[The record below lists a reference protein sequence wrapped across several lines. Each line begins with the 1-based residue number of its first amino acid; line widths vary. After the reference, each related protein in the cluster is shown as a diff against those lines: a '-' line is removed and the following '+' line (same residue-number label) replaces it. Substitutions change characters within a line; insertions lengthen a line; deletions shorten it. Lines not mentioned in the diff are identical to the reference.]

1 MKFNTLK
8 SLLFTMGL
16 SCFSPSVLGINAPVK
31 DTRARMTLRAYPSD
45 FHVTKDEDCFV
56 VNQTGYIIKT
66 NLSSSLWTV
75 LKKPQ
80 DDTHSYN
87 VPGYYSIHELSDKS
101 LVISGDKVS
110 SDSLGAIYRSGNG
123 GKSFDNSSTQ
133 THYIDAMYTDG
144 KNKLWAVDID
154 QNFYHSNDAGKTWE
168 KKSIYASF
176 GSRDMGKQRTS
187 DIYFEADGVTGYI
200 STNNNLIL
208 KTTNN
213 GNSFRIILTP
223 GDQNPNKG
231 KGYGINRVEYFR
243 PVGNHYFVAQYNN
256 IYMSDK
262 DNIKW
267 QKIDT
272 LEWVDRTDNGELMA
286 ITTNNNVALFDSNL
300 KLKWM
305 QKIPKDV
312 VEQITLKDMENDRI
326 YFLMDNFNICSIGI
340 DGLKTHEIYS
350 DKKIDYT
357 EEELKYSYTDTLKGN
372 IYLTDGND
380 IMCKDESGTWFRF
393 ASIPGKIWNK
403 WKKEGTLCV
412 SDRNFNKYKINI
424 DKRSVEP
431 YVSNVTELDDQKVM
445 NFILEKVSGGCIGAP
460 YQAGAIYENKK
471 GLFKQ
476 KEYVNTFKNKKEIEK
491 EIPKEIDV
499 ADVDNLFRAVVR
511 SMKGIEDTIKF
522 NVTEEDKIAY
532 KEYIGHLAETGE
544 IRKEEKNF
552 YNSFVDTIGLIDQ
565 KVLLNILSLGNPY
578 DRTSTARTEKN
589 FVFLLSNGE
598 YLIVQNI
605 AYHPGYLCTP
615 WYASYKGE
623 NFLIKSV
630 QVGMLLDK
638 ATGGVF
644 LPEPSNKKSYAI
656 FKIANYFLRQQ

>member
-1 MKFNTLK
+1 
-8 SLLFTMGL
+8 
-16 SCFSPSVLGINAPVK
+16 
-31 DTRARMTLRAYPSD
+31 
-45 FHVTKDEDCFV
+45 
-56 VNQTGYIIKT
+56 VNQTGYILKT
-66 NLSSSLWTV
+66 NLSSSHWTV

-80 DDTHSYN
+80 DDIPSLN
-87 VPGYYSIHELSDKS
+87 VPQYFSIHELSDKS
-101 LVISGDKVS
+101 LVISGDKAS
-110 SDSLGAIYRSGNG
+110 SDSLGAIYRSENG

-144 KNKLWAVDID
+144 KNKLWAVDIA

-168 KKSIYASF
+168 KKSIYASL
-176 GSRDMGKQRTS
+176 GKMGKQRTS
-187 DIYFEADGVTGYI
+187 DIFFEADGETGYI
-200 STNNNLIL
+200 STSDNLIL

-231 KGYGINRVEYFR
+231 KGYGIDRVEYFR

-300 KLKWM
+300 KLKWV

-312 VEQITLKDMENDRI
+312 VEQITLKDMENNRI

-340 DGLKTHEIYS
+340 DGLKTHEIFS

-357 EEELKYSYTDTLKGN
+357 EEELKYRSTYTLKGN

-393 ASIPGKIWNK
+393 ASIPGKIRNK
-403 WKKEGTLCV
+403 WEKEGTLCV

-460 YQAGAIYENKK
+460 YQAGAIYENKE

-476 KEYVNTFKNKKEIEK
+476 KEYVNTFKNKKEVK
-491 EIPKEIDV
+491 KMIPKEIDV

-511 SMKGIEDTIKF
+511 SMKSIEDTIKF
-522 NVTEEDKIAY
+522 NVTEEDKMAY

-552 YNSFVDTIGLIDQ
+552 YNSFADTIGQIDQ
-565 KVLLNILSLGNPY
+565 KVLLNILSLRNPY
-578 DRTSTARTEKN
+578 DRTSTARTEKT

-615 WYASYKGE
+615 WYANYKGE
-623 NFLIKSV
+623 DFLIKSV
-630 QVGMLLDK
+630 QVGMLLDE

-644 LPEPSNKKSYAI
+644 LPEPCNKKSYAI
-656 FKIANYFLRQQ
+656 YKIANYFLRQQ